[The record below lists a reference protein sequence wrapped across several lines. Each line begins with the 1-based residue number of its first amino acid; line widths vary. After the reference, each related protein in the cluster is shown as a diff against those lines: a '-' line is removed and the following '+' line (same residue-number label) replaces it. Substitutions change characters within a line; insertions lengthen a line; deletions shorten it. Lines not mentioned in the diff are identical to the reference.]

1 MLEAYQVMANEMK
14 DKVKKKYY
22 RRVLEKS
29 VGNKIKYWECFQNIS
44 REEAFL
50 GWPRLEK
57 MLTMSC

>member
-1 MLEAYQVMANEMK
+1 MMANEMK

-50 GWPRLEK
+50 GWPRLEE